1 MLTIADLS
9 LQRGGV
15 WLLESAN
22 LTVQPGQ
29 RVALVG
35 ANGAGKSS
43 LFQLILGQLSPEQGP
58 GSEMTPSAT
67 RGRNSSAETKPGQP
81 ISS

>member
-1 MLTIADLS
+1 MLTITDLS

-15 WLLESAN
+15 WLLDSVN

-29 RVALVG
+29 RVAIIG

-43 LFQLILGQLSPEQGP
+43 LFQLLLGQLAPEQGSVGLP
-58 GSEMTPSAT
+58 GGCRIAHMAQEV
-67 RGRNSSAETKPGQP
+67 
-81 ISS
+81 